1 MAINQELLMEMYEDE
16 ELRKEFKA
24 NPRAF
29 LTAHGVECDEATEYR
44 VLEDS
49 AEVRHIVIPHPNKD
63 ETKSAEEL
71 ENRISKKLI

>member
-1 MAINQELLMEMYEDE
+1 MSIEQELLMELYEDE

-29 LTAHGVECDEATEYR
+29 LTAHGVECDEAAEYR

-49 AEVRHIVIPHPNKD
+49 AEVRHIVIPHLTNA
-63 ETKSAEEL
+63 EAKSTEEL
-71 ENRISKKLI
+71 ESRISKLL